1 MQAAIQGMKQAVE
14 GARLRDVRI
23 HWDPVLASGR
33 CGKGMLCVVQ
43 LMGGRQD
50 RLREQA
56 QQRQPQ

>member
-1 MQAAIQGMKQAVE
+1 MKQAVE